1 MSIAGKEMDCENI
14 DKLYNDIINK
24 REALTPRE
32 RLSIPLQLMPE
43 LPAEIRKHNF
53 DEVALGYSEKSVII
67 ESLRCLNCKHKPCIQ
82 GCPVGIDIPSFIAKV
97 SEGDFSGAAQIIKK
111 DNLLPAVCGRVC
123 PQEMQ
128 CQAKCVV
135 GKSIGNVEESV
146 AIGRIE
152 RYVADFEMDNRK
164 VPEVKS
170 ETGKKVAIVGSG
182 PASLVVAADV
192 RREGHS
198 VTVFE
203 ALHKAG
209 GVMIYGIPEFRLP
222 KSIVQKEIDLLEK
235 MGVEIVMNFFVGRTR
250 KLMDLLDKDG
260 FDAAFIGE
268 GAGLPRFMN
277 MPGENLV
284 GVFSANEY
292 LTRVNL
298 MRAFEKKK
306 ADTPIFRNGKVA
318 VIGGGNVAMDAARTA
333 LRMGADEVNVIYRR
347 TRNEM
352 PARIEEIKHAE
363 EEGVKFH
370 FLRNITKCIGDE
382 EERLTSIECIKFKL
396 GDPDD
401 SGRCQPIPINDSEF
415 IMEMNMVIVA
425 IGNHSNPLLGRTTP
439 GLKYSSK
446 GNIEVDENMKTSVD
460 RIYAAGD
467 IVSGAATVI
476 LAMGDGRKAAKS
488 INNLLAG

>member
-1 MSIAGKEMDCENI
+1 
-14 DKLYNDIINK
+14 
-24 REALTPRE
+24 
-32 RLSIPLQLMPE
+32 
-43 LPAEIRKHNF
+43 
-53 DEVALGYSEKSVII
+53 
-67 ESLRCLNCKHKPCIQ
+67 
-82 GCPVGIDIPSFIAKV
+82 
-97 SEGDFSGAAQIIKK
+97 
-111 DNLLPAVCGRVC
+111 
-123 PQEMQ
+123 
-128 CQAKCVV
+128 
-135 GKSIGNVEESV
+135 
-146 AIGRIE
+146 
-152 RYVADFEMDNRK
+152 
-164 VPEVKS
+164 
-170 ETGKKVAIVGSG
+170 
-182 PASLVVAADV
+182 
-192 RREGHS
+192 
-198 VTVFE
+198 
-203 ALHKAG
+203 
-209 GVMIYGIPEFRLP
+209 MIYGIPEFRLP